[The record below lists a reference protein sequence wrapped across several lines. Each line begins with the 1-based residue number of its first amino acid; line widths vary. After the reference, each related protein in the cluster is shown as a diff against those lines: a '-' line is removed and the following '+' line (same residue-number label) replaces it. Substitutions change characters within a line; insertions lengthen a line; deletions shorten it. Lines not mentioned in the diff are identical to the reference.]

1 VLAIFVYFILPV
13 ILLCI
18 GVPIYLILLV
28 TSLVAILFVADVPLT
43 AMQTYMFGGLDNFPL
58 LAIPFFILA
67 GEIMGQGGIARRV
80 IVWVTALAGRSRGS
94 LPITTIASS
103 ELFGAMSHTAVGTV
117 AAVGRLVYPALRSGG
132 YSDRFT
138 VSLIA
143 SSGAIAVVIPPSI
156 AMILYSMSAQ
166 QSAIDLF
173 TAGILPSLL
182 IGLVDCVYVVLYSRS
197 RNFAVVGEK
206 ASWPKIWQA
215 TKDAGWALGTPVV
228 IFGGIYGG
236 IFTPTEAAGV
246 AAVYSIVVTMF
257 IYRDIGWR
265 ELWEITLSSVFLI
278 SQILIIVT
286 AAGIYSWL
294 LTTSGIPQS
303 IVSTMNGLHL
313 APWQTLL
320 LVNLGLLLV
329 GSFLEPPAAIMILT
343 PLLLPVVQAAG
354 VDPIHFGII
363 MAVNLSIG
371 MYTPPFG
378 LNLFASQAIFKQP
391 LASIYR
397 GVIPFVLINFITLL
411 VISYVPPISL
421 ILIGSGH

>member
-1 VLAIFVYFILPV
+1 VLATFVYFILPV

-18 GVPIYLILLV
+18 GFPIYLILLL
-28 TSLVAILFVADVPLT
+28 TSLVAALFIADV
-43 AMQTYMFGGLDNFPL
+43 QTTVIQTNMFGSIDNFPL

-67 GEIMGQGGIARRV
+67 GEIMGQGGIAKRV
-80 IVWVTALAGRSRGS
+80 IVWVTALTGSARGS
-94 LPITTIASS
+94 LPITAIVSS

-117 AAVGRLVYPALRSGG
+117 AAVGRLVYPALTSGG
-132 YSDRFT
+132 YGERFT

-166 QSAIDLF
+166 QSAIALF
-173 TAGILPSLL
+173 TAGIVPSLL
-182 IGLVDCVYVVLYSRS
+182 IGLVDAIYVVVYSRS
-197 RNFAVVGEK
+197 RTVTVGEK
-206 ASWPKIWQA
+206 ASWRKIWNA
-215 TKDAGWALGTPVV
+215 TKAAGWALGTPVV

-265 ELWEITLSSVFLI
+265 DLWRITVAAVFLI
-278 SQILIIVT
+278 SQVLIIVT

-294 LTTSGIPQS
+294 LTTSGIPQN
-303 IVSTMNGLHL
+303 IVATMNSAHL
-313 APWQTLL
+313 PPWLVLL
-320 LVNLGLLLV
+320 LVNLCLLVV

-354 VDPIHFGII
+354 VNAIHFGII
-363 MAVNLSIG
+363 MAVNLSVG

-378 LNLFASQAIFKQP
+378 LNLFASQAIFDQP

-397 GVIPFVLINFITLL
+397 GVIPFVLINFATLML
-411 VISYVPPISL
+411 ISYVPAISL
-421 ILIGSGH
+421 MLLGGGR

>member
-1 VLAIFVYFILPV
+1 MLASFVFFILPV
-13 ILLCI
+13 ILLII
-18 GVPIYLILLV
+18 GFPIYLILLT
-28 TSLVAILFVADVPLT
+28 TSLVAVLFVADVPLT
-43 AMQTYMFGGLDNFPL
+43 TLQTGMFGSLDSVPL

-80 IVWVTALAGRSRGS
+80 ILWVTSLTGSTRGS
-94 LPITTIASS
+94 LPVTTIVSS

-117 AAVGRLVYPALRSGG
+117 AAVGRLVYPALKGGG
-132 YSDRFT
+132 YSDQFT

-166 QSAIDLF
+166 QSAIALF

-182 IGLVDCVYVVLYSRS
+182 LGFVDALYVILYSRS
-197 RNFAVVGEK
+197 RDVKVGEK
-206 ASWPKIWQA
+206 TTWPKIWAA
-215 TKDAGWALGTPVV
+215 TKEASWALGAPFA
-228 IFGGIYGG
+228 ILGGIYGG

-246 AAVYSIVVTMF
+246 AAIYSIIVTMF
-257 IYRDIGWR
+257 IYRDIDWH
-265 ELWEITLSSVFLI
+265 ELWRITLAAAFLI
-278 SQILIIVT
+278 AQILIIVT

-303 IVSTMNGLHL
+303 IVAYMTSLHL

-320 LVNLGLLLV
+320 IINIGLLLI
-329 GSFLEPPAAIMILT
+329 GSFLEPPAAIIILT
-343 PLLLPVVQAAG
+343 PLLLPLVEAAG
-354 VDPIHFGII
+354 VHPIHFGII

-378 LNLFASQAIFKQP
+378 LNLFASQAIFNQP
-391 LASIYR
+391 LGMIYR
-397 GVIPFVLINFITLL
+397 GIIPFVLINFATLL
-411 VISYVPPISL
+411 LISYVPWISL
-421 ILIGSGH
+421 GLLNVGR

>member
-1 VLAIFVYFILPV
+1 VTAVLVFFVLPIV
-13 ILLCI
+13 LLCI
-18 GVPIYLILLV
+18 GLPIYLILLIA
-28 TSLVAILFVADVPLT
+28 SLAAVVFVVDVPLAT
-43 AMQTYMFGGLDNFPL
+43 IQTNMFGGLDNFPL

-80 IVWVTALAGRSRGS
+80 IVWVTALTGSARGS
-94 LPITTIASS
+94 LPITAIASS

-117 AAVGRLVYPALRSGG
+117 AAVGRLVYPALRKGG

-166 QSAIDLF
+166 QSAVALF
-173 TAGILPSLL
+173 TAGIIPSVL
-182 IGLVDCVYVVLYSRS
+182 IGLVDALYVVIYSR
-197 RNFAVVGEK
+197 RGNVAVVDR
-206 ASWPKIWQA
+206 ASLPDLGAA
-215 TKDAGWALGTPVV
+215 TLDALPALGTPIV

-246 AAVYSIVVTMF
+246 AAIYSVAVSMFVY
-257 IYRDIGWR
+257 REIGWY
-265 ELWEITLSSVFLI
+265 ELWHITLSAVFLI

-294 LTTSGIPQS
+294 LTTSGIPQH
-303 IVSTMNGLHL
+303 IVAGMAALHL
-313 APWQTLL
+313 HPWETLL
-320 LVNLGLLLV
+320 IVNLGLLLV

-343 PLLLPVVQAAG
+343 PLLLPLVQAAG
-354 VDPIHFGII
+354 VHPVHFGII

-391 LASIYR
+391 LGSIYR
-397 GVIPFVLINFITLL
+397 GVIPFVLINFATLML
-411 VISYVPPISL
+411 ISYVPWISMAL
-421 ILIGSGH
+421 VNWAGQ

>member
-1 VLAIFVYFILPV
+1 VTAAFIYFIVPL

-18 GVPIYLILLV
+18 GFPIYLILLL
-28 TSLVAILFVADVPLT
+28 TSLIAVLTIADVETTVL
-43 AMQTYMFGGLDNFPL
+43 QTNMFGSLDNFPL

-67 GEIMGQGGIARRV
+67 GEIMGQGGIAKRV
-80 IVWVTALAGRSRGS
+80 IVWVTALTGSTRGS
-94 LPITTIASS
+94 LPITTIVSS

-156 AMILYSMSAQ
+156 AMILYGMSSN
-166 QSAIDLF
+166 QSAIALF

-182 IGLVDCVYVVLYSRS
+182 IGLVDAAYVIVYSRS
-197 RNFAVVGEK
+197 RKLAVGEPS
-206 ASWPKIWQA
+206 SWPQVWKA
-215 TKDAGWALGTPVV
+215 TKDASWALGTPVV

-265 ELWEITLSSVFLI
+265 DLWRITLSAAFLI

-303 IVSTMNGLHL
+303 IVATINGLHL
-313 APWQTLL
+313 APWEILL
-320 LVNLGLLLV
+320 LLNVGLLLV

-343 PLLLPVVQAAG
+343 PLLLPVVEAAG
-354 VDPIHFGII
+354 VNAIHFGII

-378 LNLFASQAIFKQP
+378 LNLFASQAIFNQP

-397 GVIPFVLINFITLL
+397 GVVPFVLINFITLM
-411 VISYVPPISL
+411 VISYVPAISL
-421 ILIGSGH
+421 VLLGTPK

>member
-1 VLAIFVYFILPV
+1 VLATFVYFILPV

-18 GVPIYLILLV
+18 GFPIYLILLI
-28 TSLVAILFVADVPLT
+28 TSLVAVVFVADVPLT
-43 AMQTYMFGGLDNFPL
+43 TLQTNIFGGLDNFPL

-67 GEIMGQGGIARRV
+67 GEIMGQGGIAKRV
-80 IVWVTALAGRSRGS
+80 IVWVSALTGSVRGS
-94 LPITTIASS
+94 LPITTIVSS
-103 ELFGAMSHTAVGTV
+103 ELFGAMSHTSVGTV
-117 AAVGRLVYPALRSGG
+117 AAVGRLVFPALRGAG
-132 YSDRFT
+132 YDDRFT

-166 QSAIDLF
+166 QSAIALF

-182 IGLVDCVYVVLYSRS
+182 LGLVDAVYVVFYSRS
-197 RNFAVVGEK
+197 RKVAVGEK
-206 ASWPKIWQA
+206 ASWPTIRKA
-215 TKDAGWALGTPVV
+215 TKEAGWALGTPVV

-246 AAVYSIVVTMF
+246 AAIYSIIVTMF

-265 ELWEITLSSVFLI
+265 ELWKITLSSVFLI
-278 SQILIIVT
+278 AQILIIVT

-303 IVSTMNGLHL
+303 IVATMNSLHL
-313 APWQTLL
+313 PAWQILL
-320 LVNLGLLLV
+320 IVNIGLLLV

-343 PLLLPVVQAAG
+343 PLLLPVVVAVG

-378 LNLFASQAIFKQP
+378 LNLFASQAIFNQP

-397 GVIPFVLINFITLL
+397 GVIPFVLINFATLM
-411 VISYVPPISL
+411 VISYVPWISL
-421 ILIGSGH
+421 GLLGSGR

>member
-1 VLAIFVYFILPV
+1 MLASFIYFVLPV
-13 ILLCI
+13 ILLCV
-18 GVPIYLILLV
+18 GFPIYLILLL
-28 TSLVAILFVADVPLT
+28 TSLVAVVFVADVPLT
-43 AMQTYMFGGLDNFPL
+43 TIQTNMFGSLDNFPL

-67 GEIMGQGGIARRV
+67 GEIMGQGGIAKRV
-80 IVWVTALAGRSRGS
+80 IVWVAALTGSTRGS
-94 LPITTIASS
+94 LPITTIVSS

-117 AAVGRLVYPALRSGG
+117 AAVGRLVYPALKAGG
-132 YSDRFT
+132 YGDRFT

-166 QSAIDLF
+166 QSAVALF

-182 IGLVDCVYVVLYSRS
+182 VGLIDALYVVYYSRS
-197 RNFAVVGEK
+197 RNVAVGEPT
-206 ASWPKIWQA
+206 SWPKIRAA

-246 AAVYSIVVTMF
+246 AAVYSIVVTVF

-265 ELWEITLSSVFLI
+265 DLWRITLAAGFLI

-294 LTTSGIPQS
+294 LTTSGIPQN
-303 IVSTMNGLHL
+303 IVAYMNSLHL
-313 APWQTLL
+313 PAWQILL
-320 LVNLGLLLV
+320 IINLGLLLV

-354 VDPIHFGII
+354 VNPIHFGII

-378 LNLFASQAIFKQP
+378 LNLFASQAIFNQP
-391 LASIYR
+391 LSTIYR
-397 GVIPFVLINFITLL
+397 GIVPFVLINFATLM
-411 VISYVPPISL
+411 VISYVPAISL
-421 ILIGSGH
+421 ILLGPGR